1 MKKLYT
7 SFFVLLG
14 LIWLASPVTFAQSDT
29 YIKTPNAAI
38 SGHNNKK
45 LPNVTP
51 QQCQTACSQERSFSC
66 KSFDYD
72 KENYAC
78 DLSDKRASDV
88 GGLKRD
94 YAGDQY
100 DHYSLSPRF
109 TSNPRPSPDSSSDG
123 VTLYQHCNYDG
134 YSISLPAGSFDLSSL
149 QSKGMKNDDIS
160 SIKVSPGYRVNV
172 YKDVGYRGTKR
183 VFEGN
188 VSCLTSYGMND
199 ELSSVHVSSNSPRPT
214 ITTPPPTGP
223 SIIPDSSIA
232 HTGKLACV
240 CTENSCGSGIVSGK
254 AGDIFIKQSLFHA
267 REFFTTHSRTGWTC
281 AVPNKTSSS
290 SGATGCYC
298 KGYCGNGG
306 RGADPKTLV
315 LGVSQSSIDK
325 YYGGGEKD
333 NGTGWICGNIRN

>member
-7 SFFVLLG
+7 SIFVLLG
-14 LIWLASPVTFAQSDT
+14 LIWLASPVTFAQSNT

-38 SGHNNKK
+38 SGHNNKY

-109 TSNPRPSPDSSSDG
+109 TSNPRP
-123 VTLYQHCNYDG
+123 
-134 YSISLPAGSFDLSSL
+134 
-149 QSKGMKNDDIS
+149 
-160 SIKVSPGYRVNV
+160 
-172 YKDVGYRGTKR
+172 
-183 VFEGN
+183 
-188 VSCLTSYGMND
+188 
-199 ELSSVHVSSNSPRPT
+199 T

-240 CTENSCGSGIVSGK
+240 CTENSCDSGIVSGK
-254 AGDIFIKQSLFHA
+254 AGDIFCLLY
-267 REFFTTHSRTGWTC
+267 
-281 AVPNKTSSS
+281 TSPSPRD
-290 SGATGCYC
+290 
-298 KGYCGNGG
+298 
-306 RGADPKTLV
+306 RG
-315 LGVSQSSIDK
+315 
-325 YYGGGEKD
+325 
-333 NGTGWICGNIRN
+333 